1 MQSQISPVFLD
12 SISLFSGLD
21 ESILQQLCTCCKI
34 SHHAS
39 GETLYYEK
47 EEDPYLHFI
56 VYGGVKFYKV
66 DRYDN
71 EIFLYHLG
79 ANTLVF
85 DAAKICQDHCFVC
98 YANAEFTQDS
108 EVLSFESE
116 AFRAVLKATPALM
129 QRILKESFR
138 DISQLQCIINR
149 DVIFDGSA
157 KVAHMIVSDL
167 ENFNTLKK
175 HEIAYMLHIQ
185 PETLSRILKKL
196 ERNGVIAI
204 EKNCVI
210 IRDENALR
218 EIYE

>member
-1 MQSQISPVFLD
+1 MQSQITVAFLD
-12 SISLFSGLD
+12 SIPLFSGL
-21 ESILQQLCTCCKI
+21 ETGVLEALCACSKL
-34 SHHAS
+34 AYYGV

-47 EEDPYLHFI
+47 EEDPYLYFI
-56 VYGGVKFYKV
+56 VQGGVKFYKV

-85 DAAKICQDHCFVC
+85 DVAKICQDHCFVC
-98 YANAEFTQDS
+98 YANAEFTQDT
-108 EVLSFESE
+108 ELLAFESVG
-116 AFRAVLKATPALM
+116 FRDVLKATPSLM

-138 DISQLQCIINR
+138 AISQLQCIINR
-149 DVIFDGSA
+149 DVVFDGSA
-157 KVAHMIVSDL
+157 KVAHMLVSDL
-167 ENFNTLKK
+167 ENFNILKK

-196 ERNGVIAI
+196 ERNGFIAI

-210 IRDENALR
+210 IRDEIALR

>member
-1 MQSQISPVFLD
+1 MQSQNSVTFLD
-12 SISLFSGLD
+12 SIALFKGLG
-21 ESILQQLCTCCKI
+21 EETLLRLCACSKMTR
-34 SHHAS
+34 HAS

-98 YANAEFTQDS
+98 YANAEFTQES
-108 EVLSFESE
+108 EILSFESE
-116 AFRAVLKATPALM
+116 TFREILKSTPSLM

-138 DISQLQCIINR
+138 TISQLQCIINR
-149 DVIFDGSA
+149 DVVFDGAA
-157 KVAHMIVSDL
+157 KVAHMLVSDL
-167 ENFNTLKK
+167 ANFNALKK

-196 ERNGVIAI
+196 ERNGLIEI

-210 IRDENALR
+210 IRDETALK